1 MSDVGKY
8 NENIGW
14 AKGRRKTM
22 QGSGCV
28 SRDLE
33 EMREETM
40 RTPLEILQSRKREVS
55 TKKYPKVE
63 RVCSKAE

>member
-1 MSDVGKY
+1 
-8 NENIGW
+8 
-14 AKGRRKTM
+14 M